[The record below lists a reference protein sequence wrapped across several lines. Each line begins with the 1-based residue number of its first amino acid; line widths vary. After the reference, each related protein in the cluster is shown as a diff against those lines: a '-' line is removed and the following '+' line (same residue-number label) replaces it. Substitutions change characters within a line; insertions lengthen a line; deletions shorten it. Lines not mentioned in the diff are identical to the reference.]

1 MNNPKTASFSYCFH
15 KLCYNKFVKKFHL
28 PLFLLIPSLLTS
40 CYYASYPCNVFID
53 SNYNLRVIQYKDN
66 DEYLAVDEYYY
77 YDDKYDGEINIDIT
91 VPESI
96 NGLPIK
102 HFGRQASMEI
112 LTNKGDEH
120 TKYVH
125 DRDEGQTLGPLNL
138 INFCLIGFSY
148 FAEDTVF
155 NINIDIQCDL
165 LNFEFFIGP
174 QIYFYNNNDYLINP
188 KYQIFNCN
196 LNISITENSS
206 IYYSKDGEVYE
217 KNNDGEDKKLTTK
230 RCEIYVNG
238 NLNEYYTG

>member
-1 MNNPKTASFSYCFH
+1 MKRTFFA
-15 KLCYNKFVKKFHL
+15 LT
-28 PLFLLIPSLLTS
+28 LLSSLALTS
-40 CYYASYPCNVFID
+40 CSYPLYPCNVFID
-53 SNYNLRVIQYKDN
+53 SNYNLRVIQYEDN

-125 DRDEGQTLGPLNL
+125 DWYAGQMLGPLNL

-155 NINIDIQCDL
+155 NINLDIQCDL
-165 LNFEFFIGP
+165 LDFEFFKYSR
-174 QIYFYNNNDYLINP
+174 IYFYNNNDYSINP
-188 KYQIFNCN
+188 KYQIFNGN

-217 KNNDGEDKKLTTK
+217 RNNDGEDKKLTTK

-238 NLNEYYTG
+238 NLNEYYTE

>member
-1 MNNPKTASFSYCFH
+1 MKKTFFA
-15 KLCYNKFVKKFHL
+15 LT
-28 PLFLLIPSLLTS
+28 LLSSLALTS
-40 CYYASYPCNVFID
+40 CSYPLYPCNVFID
-53 SNYNLRVIQYKDN
+53 SNCNLRVIQYEDD

-77 YDDKYDGEINIDIT
+77 YDDKYDGEITIDIT
-91 VPESI
+91 IPESI
-96 NGLPIK
+96 NNLPIR
-102 HFGRQASMEI
+102 HFGRRAAMEI

-125 DRDEGQTLGPLNL
+125 DWYQGQTLGPLNL

-165 LNFEFFIGP
+165 IDFEFLIGQ
-174 QIYFYNNNDYLINP
+174 QIYFYNNNDYSNP
-188 KYQIFNCN
+188 PKSQTFNCN

-217 KNNDGEDKKLTTK
+217 RNNDGEDKKLTTK

-238 NLNEYYTG
+238 NLNEYYTE